1 MKTLLPFMLSLTLP
15 MLVSPLVVAAETATA
30 KPALEALWQTDGLRV
45 PESVLW
51 VQQQNNGKTDNL
63 LFVSEIDGK
72 SNEADAVGGI
82 ALLNTDGS
90 IRNKDWLRGLNAPK
104 GLAVYQGKLYIADLT
119 EVVIVDI
126 ASAKILNKIK
136 APDSVFLNDVAVDSK
151 GVVYISDTRIN
162 RIYKLEQD
170 KISVFLDNVEAANGL
185 TLVADQLYIGAGD
198 KLLKTDLT
206 ANNKTPVQVAIGF
219 AARADGVEAVGNGD
233 FIVSC
238 WAGLVY
244 YVYADGRIQELLDT
258 RAAKLNTADIGWD
271 ATTKTLYIPTFFG
284 NSVQA
289 YSVKLK

>member
-1 MKTLLPFMLSLTLP
+1 MKTYFPLLLCFLP
-15 MLVSPLVVAAETATA
+15 AIISPLVWAEKAIAA
-30 KPALEALWQTDGLRV
+30 KPSLEVLWQTDGLRV

-51 VQQQNNGKTDNL
+51 VKQQNDGKTDTV

-72 SNEADAVGGI
+72 GNEADGVGGV

-104 GLAVYQGKLYIADLT
+104 GLAVYEGKLYIADLT

-126 ASAKILNKIK
+126 ASAKILKKVK
-136 APDSVFLNDVAVDSK
+136 APDAVFLNDVAIDRK
-151 GVVYISDTRIN
+151 GVVYISDTRLN
-162 RIYKLEQD
+162 RIYQLEQNS
-170 KISVFLDNVEAANGL
+170 INVFLDNVEAANGL
-185 TLVADQLYIGAGD
+185 TVVGDQLYIGAAD

-206 ANNKTPVQVAIGF
+206 ADHKTPQQMAIGF
-219 AARADGVEAVGNGD
+219 AERADGVEHLGNGD

-244 YVYADGRIQELLDT
+244 YVSADGSITELLDN
-258 RAAKLNTADIGWD
+258 RNLKLNTADIGWD

-289 YSVKLK
+289 YRLNY